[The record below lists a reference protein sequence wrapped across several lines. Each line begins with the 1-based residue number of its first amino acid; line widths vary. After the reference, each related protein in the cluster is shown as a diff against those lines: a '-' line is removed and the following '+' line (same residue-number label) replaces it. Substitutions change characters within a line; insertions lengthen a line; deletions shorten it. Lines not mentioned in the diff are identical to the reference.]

1 MIGERFSIHQ
11 LRKLYL
17 DAVETPQSIL
27 QQIQQRIARDS
38 ANPVWI
44 YVLSAAEIA
53 AYVERLSS
61 MDISTHPLWG
71 IPFAIKDNID
81 LANAPTTAACTA
93 FTYTPKKNATVVE
106 KLINA
111 GAIPVGKTN
120 LDQFATGLVGTRSPY
135 GEVKNSYV
143 PEYIS
148 GGSSSGSAVAMA
160 RGHVAFALGT
170 DTAGSGRVPA
180 SLNDLVGVKP
190 SKGLLS
196 TTGVVPA
203 CRSLDCVSLF
213 AHDLADAKQLL
224 QLTQGFDE
232 QDVYSRQLSLEK
244 LFSTNTPV
252 IGVPRSDQLEFF
264 GNHEA
269 QQLFGKTIANLHAK
283 PIKLIEIDFAPFM
296 EAAQLL
302 YQGPWV
308 AERWLVAHD
317 VMHNQK
323 ESLLQVTRSI
333 IANGKNF
340 TAAECFT
347 AQYQLAALRRAAEKI
362 LATLDAIITP
372 TIGSPYTRAEITA
385 EPVKRNSELGYYT
398 NFMNLLDLA
407 ALAVPTTHFANG
419 LPNGITLF
427 ADHGSDMKL
436 LALAEQLLEGKRLFK
451 GEQHD

>member
-1 MIGERFSIHQ
+1 MLNEKFSISQ

-17 DAVETPQSIL
+17 SGEATPQSVL
-27 QQIQQRIARDS
+27 QQIQQRIARDNE
-38 ANPVWI
+38 APNNNPVWI

-53 AYVERLSS
+53 TYIERLSS
-61 MDISTHPLWG
+61 MDIATHPLWG

-81 LANAPTTAACTA
+81 LANIPTTAACAA
-93 FTYTPKKNATVVE
+93 FAYTPQKHAAVVE

-135 GEVKNSYV
+135 GEVKNAYL

-180 SLNDLVGVKP
+180 SLNHLVGVKP

-196 TTGVVPA
+196 TSGVVPA

-213 AHDLADAKQLL
+213 AHILADAKQLL

-232 QDVYSRQLSLEK
+232 EDIYSRQVIPSGK
-244 LFSTNTPV
+244 LPDTAA
-252 IGVPRSDQLEFF
+252 IGVPRSNQLEFF
-264 GNHEA
+264 GNNEA
-269 QQLFGKTIANLHAK
+269 QQLFGKTIADLHAQPVK
-283 PIKLIEIDFAPFM
+283 IIEIDFAPFM

-317 VMHNQK
+317 VMDNQK
-323 ESLLQVTRSI
+323 GSLLQVTRSI
-333 IANGKNF
+333 IANAKSF
-340 TAAECFT
+340 DAADCFS
-347 AQYQLAALRRAAEKI
+347 AQYQLAELRRAAEKI
-362 LATLDAIITP
+362 LTQVDAIITP
-372 TIGSPYTRAEITA
+372 TIGSPYTRAEIEA
-385 EPVKRNSELGYYT
+385 EPIKRNSELGYYT

-407 ALAVPTTHFANG
+407 ALAVPTSHFSNG

-427 ADHGSDMKL
+427 ADHGSDAML
-436 LALAEQLLEGKRLFK
+436 LSLAEHLFP
-451 GEQHD
+451 ESHLF

>member
-1 MIGERFSIHQ
+1 MSCERFSISQ

-17 DAVETPQSIL
+17 DGKETPQSVL
-27 QQIQQRIARDS
+27 QQIQQRLARD
-38 ANPVWI
+38 ADNPAWI
-44 YVLSAAEIA
+44 YVLSADEIA

-81 LANAPTTAACTA
+81 LANVPTTAACAA
-93 FTYTPKKNATVVE
+93 FTYTPKKHAAAVE

-135 GEVKNSYV
+135 GEVKNAYV

-160 RGHVAFALGT
+160 LGHVAFALGT

-180 SLNDLVGVKP
+180 SLNDLIGVKP

-213 AHDLADAKQLL
+213 AHDLTDAKQLL

-232 QDVYSRQLSLEK
+232 ADVYSRHLTFKNSLAD
-244 LFSTNTPV
+244 TPV

-264 GNHEA
+264 GNNEA
-269 QQLFGKTIANLHAK
+269 QLLFGKTIANLHAK

-317 VMHNQK
+317 VMDNQK
-323 ESLLQVTRSI
+323 ESLLQITRSI

-347 AQYQLAALRRAAEKI
+347 AQYQLSALRRAAEKI
-362 LATLDAIITP
+362 LATVDAIITP
-372 TIGSPYTRAEITA
+372 TIGSPYTRAEITE

-407 ALAVPTTHFANG
+407 ALAVPTSHFSNG

-436 LALAEQLLEGKRLFK
+436 LSLAEQLFEGKSLFK